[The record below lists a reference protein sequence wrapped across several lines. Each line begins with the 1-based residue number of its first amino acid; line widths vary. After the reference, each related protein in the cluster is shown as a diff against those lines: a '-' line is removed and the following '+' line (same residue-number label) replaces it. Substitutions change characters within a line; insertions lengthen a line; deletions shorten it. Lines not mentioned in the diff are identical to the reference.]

1 MKGKE
6 SNHPLKSERDGA
18 YLTHGMGE
26 MEKTMHEFKE
36 GSLHSGSEAGP
47 VVRSRKQAVA
57 IGMSQQRKAGR
68 KGKR

>member
-1 MKGKE
+1 
-6 SNHPLKSERDGA
+6 
-18 YLTHGMGE
+18 MGE